1 VGRGMFFKS
10 ECDVCVKKSV
20 FFSLVTLNVS
30 LIK

>member
-1 VGRGMFFKS
+1 MGCFLNM
-10 ECDVCVKKSV
+10 ECDGCVKKSV